1 MTNRAAD
8 NLAQLDTETARLLA
22 TVAGL
27 GPDDLRRPSRCPGW
41 TVAHVLTHL
50 SRNADALLNLVRWAA
65 DGRERAAYPSDLVR
79 DAQIEDGALR
89 PPDEIAADLRF
100 TAERF
105 RRESEVLTG
114 PAGEAQVL
122 SRTGTPVTGA
132 QLVSMRL
139 LEVVFHHVDLDSGYG
154 FEDADPGWVARTL
167 RRGARQWDAAGA
179 PGLTLRPGGMDEIE
193 IGGGGPGLAAS
204 PARLLLWLARG
215 VDDGLVLEGAQ
226 DGGRPLPQP
235 PPWS

>member
-8 NLAQLDTETARLLA
+8 NLALLDAETARLLD
-22 TVAGL
+22 TVDGL
-27 GPDDLRRPSRCPGW
+27 GQDDLRRPSRCPGW

-89 PPDEIAADLRF
+89 PRGEIVADLHL

-105 RRESEVLTG
+105 RREAEVLTG

-122 SRTGTPVTGA
+122 SRTGTPVSGA

-154 FEDADPGWVARTL
+154 FEDADPAWVARTL
-167 RRGARQWDAAGA
+167 RRGVRRWDAAGA
-179 PGLTLRPGGMDEIE
+179 PGLTLRPEGMDEIE
-193 IGGGGPGLAAS
+193 IGGGGPVLAAS

-215 VDDGLVLEGAQ
+215 VGDGLALE
-226 DGGRPLPQP
+226 DGHPLPQP

>member
-8 NLAQLDTETARLLA
+8 NLALLQTETDRLLA
-22 TVAGL
+22 TVDAL
-27 GPDDLRRPSRCPGW
+27 GADDLRRPSLCPGW

-50 SRNADALLNLVRWAA
+50 ARNADALLNLVRWAD

-89 PPDEIAADLRF
+89 GLEEIRTDVRLSAGRFAEAAQ
-100 TAERF
+100 
-105 RRESEVLTG
+105 VLTG
-114 PAGEAQVL
+114 PAGEAEVR

-139 LEVVFHHVDLDSGYG
+139 LEVVFHHVDLRAGYR
-154 FEDADPGWVARTL
+154 FDDADAGWVARTL

-179 PGLTLRPGGMDEIE
+179 PALTLRPEGMDPVEL
-193 IGGGGPGLAAS
+193 GGGGAGVTGTPGG
-204 PARLLLWLARG
+204 LLLWLARG
-215 VDDGLVLEGAQ
+215 VADEVRSDAE
-226 DGGRPLPQP
+226 LPAP
-235 PPWS
+235 PPWA

>member
-8 NLAQLDTETARLLA
+8 NLALLDAETARLLD

-27 GPDDLRRPSRCPGW
+27 GADDLRRPSLCPGW
-41 TVAHVLTHL
+41 SVAHVLTHL

-79 DAQIEDGALR
+79 DAEIEDGARRSLE
-89 PPDEIAADLRF
+89 DIVADLRHS
-100 TAERF
+100 AERF
-105 RRESEVLTG
+105 RSEAEVLTG
-114 PAGEAQVL
+114 PAGEAEVR

-132 QLVSMRL
+132 QLVAMRL

-154 FEDADPGWVARTL
+154 FEDVEPGWVGRTL
-167 RRGARQWDAAGA
+167 KRGARQWDAAGA
-179 PGLTLRPGGMDEIE
+179 PGLTLRPEGMDDIE
-193 IGGGGPGLAAS
+193 IGGGGPVVASS

-215 VDDGLVLEGAQ
+215 VGDGLAPDDGQ
-226 DGGRPLPQP
+226 RLPEP

>member
-8 NLAQLDTETARLLA
+8 NLAQLDAETARLLD

-27 GPDDLRRPSRCPGW
+27 GPDDVRRPSRCPGW
-41 TVAHVLTHL
+41 TLAHVLTHL

-65 DGRERAAYPSDLVR
+65 DGRERAAYPSALVR

-89 PPDEIAADLRF
+89 PLEEIVVDLRLS
-100 TAERF
+100 AERF

-114 PAGEAQVL
+114 PAGEAQVR

-179 PGLTLRPGGMDEIE
+179 PGMTLRPEGMAEIE
-193 IGGGGPGLAAS
+193 VGGGGPALAAS

-215 VDDGLVLEGAQ
+215 VDDGLALEGGQ
-226 DGGRPLPQP
+226 PLPQP